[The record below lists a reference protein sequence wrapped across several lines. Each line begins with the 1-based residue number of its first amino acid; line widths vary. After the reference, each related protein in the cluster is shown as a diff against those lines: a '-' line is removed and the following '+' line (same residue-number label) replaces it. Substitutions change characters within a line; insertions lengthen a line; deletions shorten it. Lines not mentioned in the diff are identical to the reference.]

1 MNTVIIQEM
10 FSEILKNIKKDFC
23 DKALLPDRAR
33 VHVMPCL
40 RTYRHK
46 YDYAIHQ
53 P

>member
-23 DKALLPDRAR
+23 YKALLPDREK
-33 VHVMPCL
+33 VHVMPRL

-46 YDYAIHQ
+46 YDYAIYQ